1 MECREGDW
9 LTVACDIYEVCVCSR
24 EHMDLHVCTQ
34 PTHLQRSESESRGV
48 EGYTWH
54 VIGTEAAR
62 TFRATV
68 D

>member
-48 EGYTWH
+48 EG
-54 VIGTEAAR
+54 IRRMGMMAS
-62 TFRATV
+62 
-68 D
+68 DLSD